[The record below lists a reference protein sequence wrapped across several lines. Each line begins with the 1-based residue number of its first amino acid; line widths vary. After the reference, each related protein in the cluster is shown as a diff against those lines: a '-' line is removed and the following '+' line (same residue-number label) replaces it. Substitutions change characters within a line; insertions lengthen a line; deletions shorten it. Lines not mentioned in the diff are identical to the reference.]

1 MDIGTA
7 EHFLDFLFS
16 LGILQD
22 IAHGTTKEKIQSGE
36 EQCIAH
42 AVITSKFSHTITF
55 YKQYCDSTKYSPLS
69 DSNLWCILHVINPS
83 QQKCL
88 AELDDVIAAAM
99 TGFETL
105 KNASELFKRTDLKNA
120 MEKSK
125 QYLKTQYQLN
135 CNDTT
140 LISSHNIAFVL
151 LNPSDESFQIPS

>member
-7 EHFLDFLFS
+7 EHFLDSLFS
-16 LGILQD
+16 FGILQD
-22 IAHGTTKEKIQSGE
+22 IAHGTTKEKNWSGE

-42 AVITSKFSHTITF
+42 AVITSKFSYTITF

-83 QQKCL
+83 QQRCL
-88 AELDDVIAAAM
+88 AELDDVVAAAM

-105 KNASELFKRTDLKNA
+105 KNASELFKRTDLK
-120 MEKSK
+120 E
-125 QYLKTQYQLN
+125 LN

-151 LNPSDESFQIPS
+151 LNPSDESFQMPS